1 MIASFG
7 AIAAV
12 LVLAALGWLLVPLM
26 RVRRGGGVE
35 RAASNIE
42 ILRDQMADLDRDLAA
57 GTLSRAQYDQAREEL
72 ERRVL
77 EEAVPADA
85 AAPNGQD
92 GRWTAVILAIALP
105 IAAGLL
111 YLQLGNLNVFSPQ
124 ASEPQH
130 AMSPEEIGGLVAKL
144 EARLKDRPDPEG
156 YVILARSYMVMQQFP
171 RAVAAYERAGDVI
184 MQNPDLLADY
194 ADAIAAA
201 SGGELSGK
209 PIELVKRALAID
221 ANHVKSLALA
231 GTEAF
236 NRKDYKTA
244 VDYWERIRSIVP
256 GDTQFG
262 QTVASS
268 IAEARK
274 LGGLGG
280 PIASAAPPA
289 RAPPASPTASSAAAG
304 GGRVTGV
311 VTLDPAIAA
320 KASPDDTVFI
330 FARAAEGPRM
340 PLAILKRQVKDLPV
354 KFTLDDSQAMTPAMK
369 LSSFP
374 EVVVGARVSKTAQAA
389 PQSGDLEG
397 LSGTIKVGATDV
409 AIVIDKILP

>member
-7 AIAAV
+7 AVAAV

-35 RAASNIE
+35 RAGANIE
-42 ILRDQMADLDRDLAA
+42 ILRDQMAEIDRDLAA

-77 EEAVPADA
+77 EEAVPTDA
-85 AAPNGQD
+85 AVSTGQD
-92 GRWTAVILAIALP
+92 GRWTAVILAIAVP

-124 ASEPQH
+124 ANEPQH

-171 RAVAAYERAGDVI
+171 KAVAAYERAGDVI
-184 MQNPDLLADY
+184 LQNPDLLADY
-194 ADAIAAA
+194 ADAVAAA

-209 PIELVKRALAID
+209 PHELVKRALAID
-221 ANHVKSLALA
+221 PNHVKSLALA

-256 GDTQFG
+256 EDTQFG

-280 PIASAAPPA
+280 PVASAAAPA
-289 RAPPASPTASSAAAG
+289 RPLSSPGPAG
-304 GGRVTGV
+304 DGRVTGV

-354 KFTLDDSQAMTPAMK
+354 KFTLDDSQAMSPAMK

-374 EVVVGARVSKTAQAA
+374 EVIVGARVSKTAMAA
-389 PQSGDLEG
+389 PQSGDLQG

-409 AIVIDKILP
+409 AVVIDKVLP

>member
-7 AIAAV
+7 AVAAV

-26 RVRRGGGVE
+26 RARRGGGVE

-42 ILRDQMADLDRDLAA
+42 ILRDQMADIDRDLAV

-77 EEAVPADA
+77 EEAVPANA
-85 AAPNGQD
+85 STSTGQD
-92 GRWTAVILAIALP
+92 GRWTAVVLAIALP

-111 YLQLGNLNVFSPQ
+111 YLQLGNLNVFSPPP
-124 ASEPQH
+124 SEPQH
-130 AMSPEEIGGLVAKL
+130 AMSPQEIEGLVAKL
-144 EARLKDRPDPEG
+144 EARLQDRPDPEG
-156 YVILARSYMVMQQFP
+156 YVILARSYMVMQRFP
-171 RAVAAYERAGDVI
+171 QAVAAYERAGDLI

-201 SGGELSGK
+201 SGGDLAGK
-209 PIELVKRALAID
+209 PLDLVKRALAID
-221 ANHVKSLALA
+221 ANHVKALALA

-236 NRKDYKTA
+236 NRKDFKTA
-244 VDYWERIRSIVP
+244 IEYWERIRSIVP
-256 GDTQFG
+256 EDTQFG

-274 LGGLGG
+274 LGGLSG
-280 PIASAAPPA
+280 PVASAASS
-289 RAPPASPTASSAAAG
+289 ASPTSSPAAPG

-311 VTLDPAIAA
+311 VTLDPAVAA
-320 KASPDDTVFI
+320 KANPDDTVFI
-330 FARAAEGPRM
+330 FARATAGPRM

-354 KFTLDDSQAMTPAMK
+354 KFTLDDSQAMTPTMK

-374 EVVVGARVSKTAQAA
+374 EVIVGARVSKTAQAA